1 MNIVVPGSIGRFRTA
16 ACIALIATSL
26 QVAVGIPAIAAPA
39 EQNPAAQQVPVQPP
53 LPFPIPPAP
62 PELDPGFYAP
72 PADVVAAKKP
82 GEIIA
87 AREVHLAFY
96 SVIPFNIDAWQLSYR
111 STNTRDEPIAAVT
124 TLMKPRGDNGG
135 APRPLLSYQFPQ
147 DSNAQYCAASY
158 VLQQASIPGNITGQF
173 DIPFEFVLPL
183 TALGAGWAVAMPDH
197 EGPDSA
203 FAAGPLGARITL
215 DGVRAAEN
223 FQPMG
228 LEPQT
233 KVGLAGYSGGAI
245 TTGHTAE
252 LAASYAPELNIVGVS
267 EGGVPADIKAMYQ
280 MASGNLG
287 AGLIFSGLLGVA
299 REYPELAAY
308 NEQHMKPIGKAL
320 APVKNSLCLYSAA
333 LLPFMNLTDGMYD
346 VPNALN
352 DAIPAKVFDALWM
365 GHSVPKMPMFIFN
378 SNPDW
383 IAPVGPVN
391 TLVDEYCR
399 DPNAQV
405 HYTRDHFSEHIT
417 LEIDSIARV
426 LLWMKDRFD
435 GVPAEPGCSIHD
447 EGSMALAPASW
458 PIWLQGAGTLL
469 AGLLQQPIGSR

>member
-1 MNIVVPGSIGRFRTA
+1 MNTVASASFRSLRLASIA
-16 ACIALIATSL
+16 VL
-26 QVAVGIPAIAAPA
+26 VAFAAPLA
-39 EQNPAAQQVPVQPP
+39 GHAPAFADTTAMHQQVPVQPP

-62 PELDPGFYAP
+62 PELDPGFYSP

-87 AREVHLAFY
+87 AREVHLAYY
-96 SVIPFNIDAWQLSYR
+96 SVIPFNFDAWQLSYR
-111 STNTRDEPIAAVT
+111 STDTRDEPIAAVT

-135 APRPLLSYQFPQ
+135 IPRPLLSYQFPQ
-147 DSNAQYCAASY
+147 DSNAQYCAPSY
-158 VLQQASIPGNITGQF
+158 VLQQASVPGNITGQF

-197 EGPDSA
+197 QGPNSA

-215 DGVRAAEN
+215 DGIRAAEN
-223 FQPMG
+223 FAPMG
-228 LEPQT
+228 LGPDT

-252 LAASYAPELNIVGVS
+252 LKASYAPELNVVGAS
-267 EGGVPADIKAMYQ
+267 EGGVPADIKAMYR

-287 AGLIFSGLLGVA
+287 AGLILSGLLGVA
-299 REYPELAAY
+299 NEYPELAAY
-308 NEQHMKPIGKAL
+308 NQQHMLPIGKAM

-333 LLPFMNLTDGMYD
+333 LLPFMNLEGGLYD
-346 VPNALN
+346 SPDPLDDPVPAAVFEALR
-352 DAIPAKVFDALWM
+352 M
-365 GHSVPKMPMFIFN
+365 GHSVPDMPMFIFN

-391 TLVDEYCR
+391 TLVDTYCR
-399 DPNAQV
+399 DPNARV

-417 LEIDSIARV
+417 LEIDSMARV
-426 LLWMKDRFD
+426 LLWLKERFD

-447 EGSMALAPASW
+447 EGSMALDPASW
-458 PIWLQGAGTLL
+458 PLWLQGAGTLL

>member
-1 MNIVVPGSIGRFRTA
+1 MH
-16 ACIALIATSL
+16 
-26 QVAVGIPAIAAPA
+26 
-39 EQNPAAQQVPVQPP
+39 QQVPVQPP

-62 PELDPGFYAP
+62 PELDPGFYSP

-87 AREVHLAFY
+87 AREVHLAYY
-96 SVIPFNIDAWQLSYR
+96 SVIPFNFDAWQLSYR
-111 STNTRDEPIAAVT
+111 STDTRDEPIAAVT

-135 APRPLLSYQFPQ
+135 IPRPLLSYQFPQ
-147 DSNAQYCAASY
+147 DSNAQYCAPSY
-158 VLQQASIPGNITGQF
+158 VLQQASVPGNITGQF

-197 EGPDSA
+197 QGPNSA
-203 FAAGPLGARITL
+203 FAAGPLGARVTL
-215 DGVRAAEN
+215 DGIRAAEN
-223 FQPMG
+223 FAPMG
-228 LEPQT
+228 LGPDT
-233 KVGLAGYSGGAI
+233 KIGLAGYSGGAI

-252 LAASYAPELNIVGVS
+252 LKASYAPELNVVGAS
-267 EGGVPADIKAMYQ
+267 EGGVPADIKAMYR

-287 AGLIFSGLLGVA
+287 AGLILSGLLGVA
-299 REYPELAAY
+299 NEYPELAAY
-308 NEQHMKPIGKAL
+308 NQQHMLPIGKAM

-333 LLPFMNLTDGMYD
+333 LLPFMNLEGGLYD
-346 VPNALN
+346 SPDPLDDPVPAAVFEALR
-352 DAIPAKVFDALWM
+352 M
-365 GHSVPKMPMFIFN
+365 GHSVPDMPMFIFN

-391 TLVDEYCR
+391 TLVDTYCR
-399 DPNAQV
+399 DPNARV

-417 LEIDSIARV
+417 LEIDSMARV
-426 LLWMKDRFD
+426 LLWLKERFD

-447 EGSMALAPASW
+447 EGSMALDPASW
-458 PIWLQGAGTLL
+458 PLWLQGAGTLL

>member
-1 MNIVVPGSIGRFRTA
+1 M
-16 ACIALIATSL
+16 
-26 QVAVGIPAIAAPA
+26 
-39 EQNPAAQQVPVQPP
+39 QPP
-53 LPFPIPPAP
+53 LPFPIPPSP
-62 PELDPGFYAP
+62 PEFDPGFYAP
-72 PADVVAAKKP
+72 PADLVASKQP

-96 SVIPFNIDAWQLSYR
+96 SVIPFNFDAWQLSYR

-135 APRPLLSYQFPQ
+135 APRPLLSYQFPE
-147 DSNAQYCAASY
+147 DSNAQYCAPSY
-158 VLQQASIPGNITGQF
+158 VLQQASVPGSITGQF

-183 TALGAGWAVAMPDH
+183 TALGAGWAVALPDN

-203 FAAGPLGARITL
+203 FGAGPLSARITL

-223 FQPMG
+223 FAPMG
-228 LEPQT
+228 LTPQT

-245 TTGHTAE
+245 ATGHTAE
-252 LAASYAPELNIVGVS
+252 LAASYAPELNIVGAS
-267 EGGVPADIKAMYQ
+267 EGGVPADIKAMYR

-287 AGLIFSGLLGVA
+287 AGLILSGLLGVA

-308 NEQHMKPIGKAL
+308 NDQHMRPIGKAL

-333 LLPFMNLTDGMYD
+333 LLPFMNLTDGLYD
-346 VPNALN
+346 APNAL
-352 DAIPAKVFDALWM
+352 DDVVPTKVFDAVRM
-365 GHSVPKMPMFIFN
+365 GHAVPKMPMFIFN

-399 DPNAQV
+399 DPSAQV

-417 LEIDSIARV
+417 LEIDSLARV

-447 EGSMALAPASW
+447 EGSMALDPASW